1 METNKTSSH
10 YKRLQDARASQAKW
24 NDEREEERKANP
36 VNWNATVKAGKAV
49 FKKSK

>member
-1 METNKTSSH
+1 MEATKTSSH

-24 NDEREEERKANP
+24 NDECEAKREANP
-36 VNWNATVKAGKAV
+36 IDWNATVKAGKAV